1 MKSKKENRMEATN
14 LVICDWGSS
23 HLRAY
28 HVSSDGEILGK
39 YESSRG
45 VKSLS
50 REESLYRDELNKALK
65 ALQVDTSSE
74 IRISGMAS
82 SKHGWKEVDYCTTP
96 VGKNELALNF
106 KSLAGFKN
114 GRIYGGAMHQ
124 CEDGSVDVMRGE
136 EIQILGILEKF
147 PDAGLL
153 CLPGTHSKWVEVQD
167 GKITAFKT
175 YMTGDLF
182 HSLCEESIFKG
193 QITSRDFDE
202 DGFIYGCR
210 LALDGSDL
218 QDLFKLRSAYVFS
231 EISSDAFHSC
241 LSGFLIMN
249 ELRSVAPKTEVH
261 LCGSVLLE
269 PLYVIALKEIGI
281 ECLAIDSEQA
291 TILGHLALLSS

>member
-1 MKSKKENRMEATN
+1 MKSKKENSINAPN

-28 HVSSDGEILGK
+28 HVSSGGEVLSK

-50 REESLYRDELNKALK
+50 GKESLYRDELNKALK
-65 ALQVDTSSE
+65 ALQVDADSE

-82 SKHGWKEVDYCTTP
+82 SKNGWKEVDYSSTP
-96 VGKNELALNF
+96 VTENEFVSNF
-106 KSLAGFKN
+106 QPVEGFEN
-114 GRIYGGAMHQ
+114 ARLYGGVKHVV
-124 CEDGSVDVMRGE
+124 EDGSIDVMRGE
-136 EIQILGILEKF
+136 EIQIFGMLEEF
-147 PDAGLL
+147 PDARLL
-153 CLPGTHSKWVEVQD
+153 CLPGTHSKWVRVED
-167 GKITAFKT
+167 GKIAAFKT

-193 QITSRDFDE
+193 QITSRDFNE

-210 LALDGSDL
+210 LAQEGSDL

-231 EISSDAFHSC
+231 NISSEAFHSC

-249 ELRSVAPKTEVH
+249 ELKSVAPQSEVH
-261 LCGSVLLE
+261 LCGSASLE
-269 PLYVIALKEIGI
+269 PLYVRALKEIGI
-281 ECLAIDSEQA
+281 ECLAIESEKA
-291 TILGHLALLSS
+291 TIRGHIALLSL